1 MMPTSISL
9 EELQSLDGPVDAIV
23 YSIEGSIYRVH
34 VVLEGRELRL
44 LDRDGRSFQRRSAN
58 HVREGLRDCAIGTLT
73 LRQSSAYDEM
83 IGQAVRED
91 ANTLAVSLGVDP
103 EQS

>member
-1 MMPTSISL
+1 MMPTTISL
-9 EELQSLDGPVDAIV
+9 EELQTLDGPVDGIV

-34 VVLEGRELRL
+34 VLLEGRELRL
-44 LDRDGRSFQRRSAN
+44 LDRDGRSFQRRSTN
-58 HVREGLRDCAIGTLT
+58 HVREGLRDCAIGKLT

-83 IGQAVRED
+83 IGQGVRED
-91 ANTLAVSLGVDP
+91 ANTLAVPLGVDP